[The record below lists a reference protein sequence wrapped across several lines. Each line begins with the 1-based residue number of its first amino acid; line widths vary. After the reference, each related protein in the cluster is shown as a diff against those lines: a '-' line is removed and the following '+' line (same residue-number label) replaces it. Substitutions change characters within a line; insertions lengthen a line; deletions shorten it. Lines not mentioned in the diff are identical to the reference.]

1 MDNLIREKLI
11 KYHETC
17 SVDGYGQVGV
27 IRFNEVFDRSLMDSM
42 EDYGYLINLSTYG
55 GRSGTFKGVEIVDP
69 RLRDDCR
76 QALRTLNPNY
86 KSAMTSW

>member
-1 MDNLIREKLI
+1 MENLIREKLI
-11 KYHETC
+11 KYYETC

-27 IRFNEVFDRSLMDSM
+27 IRFHEVFDKSLMDSI
-42 EDYGYLINLSTYG
+42 EDYGHLINLSTYG
-55 GRSGTFKGVEIVDP
+55 GRIGTFKGVEIIDP

-86 KSAMTSW
+86 KRAMTSW